1 MNILE
6 EEDGEYIAEI
16 LATFQQFNRDKTRPL
31 FAVTAD
37 PAEVKEFFGMFDIHV
52 SMRRSGPLSLGDFVD
67 EMILLGDSVDL
78 AKLVL

>member
-1 MNILE
+1 M
-6 EEDGEYIAEI
+6 
-16 LATFQQFNRDKTRPL
+16 
-31 FAVTAD
+31 TAD